1 MAQAHSGGEVYCL
14 MRGKSGCGNT
24 TLACNLAFQL
34 QALNF
39 RKVLLGDLDPLTG
52 TIAFLLKLNSNYNFV
67 HTLTNAAA
75 WMSIVARHGDDLSWR
90 GCPVVA

>member
-39 RKVLLGDLDPLTG
+39 RGARTGEVNLARPLGDLTVRQRQWLIRQLADQ
-52 TIAFLLKLNSNYNFV
+52 
-67 HTLTNAAA
+67 
-75 WMSIVARHGDDLSWR
+75 R
-90 GCPVVA
+90 